1 MSEFT
6 EALIVSPLA
15 DGKTWVVLKPF
26 GYDCNEEGSGRR
38 IQVDIG
44 FMTDFASVPRPL
56 WILLPK
62 WGKYGNAAVIHDWL
76 YWVQRPDISRAQAD
90 HIFLEAMTVLNV
102 AWWQKYPMYWAV
114 RSFGLLAWWR
124 NQWDRSEKFDRV
136 LHRRVV
142 KSIESSGRPGL
153 LRRGWHRIGKLY
165 MPPSRGDT

>member
-1 MSEFT
+1 MSQFT

-26 GYDCNEEGSGRR
+26 GYDRGSEGSGRR
-38 IQVDIG
+38 IQVDLG

-56 WILLPK
+56 WILIPK

-76 YWVQRPDISRAQAD
+76 YWIQGDVSRKEAD

-102 AWWQKYPMYWAV
+102 EQWQKHLMYWAV
-114 RSFGLLAWWR
+114 RTLGWLAWWR
-124 NQWDRSEKFDRV
+124 NQWDRNEGFDRV
-136 LHRRVV
+136 LHRHLV

-153 LRRGWHRIGKLY
+153 FRRGWRRIRKPY
-165 MPPSRGDT
+165 IPHNTTVSS